1 MLAARI
7 AVSGVVLAIG
17 PHGIGHL
24 QFGETKAKAV
34 AGLSASLGA
43 PSGRGAN
50 TGCSS
55 RYTEVAWGDLI
66 VEFRLGVFSGFR
78 YMIGGFPIT
87 TPGSPP
93 PGPKVVSPR
102 LATAARITLGSTL
115 AQARAAYG
123 RLQRVGADMW
133 RSSNGLVFVDGAK
146 RDPVPPSSRIV
157 EIKIGTC
164 GDF

>member
-1 MLAARI
+1 MLAVRI
-7 AVSGVVLAIG
+7 AASVALLTIG
-17 PHGIGHL
+17 AHGIGDVH
-24 QFGETKAKAV
+24 FGETKARAV
-34 AGLSASLGA
+34 AGLSARLGA

-55 RYTEVAWGDLI
+55 RYTEVAWRDLI
-66 VEFRLGVFSGFR
+66 AEFRLDVFSGFR
-78 YMIGGFPIT
+78 YIVGGFPIT

-93 PGPKVVSPR
+93 AGPKVVSPR

-115 AQARAAYG
+115 AQARTAYG

-133 RSSNGLVFVDGAK
+133 RAPNGLVLVDDAK